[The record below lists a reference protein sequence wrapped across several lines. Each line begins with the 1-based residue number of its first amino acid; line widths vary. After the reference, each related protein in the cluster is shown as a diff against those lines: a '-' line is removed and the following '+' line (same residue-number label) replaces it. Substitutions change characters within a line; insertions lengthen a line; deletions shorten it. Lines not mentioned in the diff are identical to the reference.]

1 VIERLDADDIGTD
14 LGIAL
19 DDFGDDAEDADEA
32 GTGSLKLALDLD
44 EEAPASTTAPG
55 PNGG

>member
-1 VIERLDADDIGTD
+1 MALDISGTVIERLDADDIGTD

-32 GTGSLKLALDLD
+32 GTGSLKLALDL
-44 EEAPASTTAPG
+44 G
-55 PNGG
+55 